1 MASSRIKG
9 ITIEIGGDTT
19 ELSSALSK
27 VDREIKETQSTL
39 RDLNKLLKLDPGN
52 TELLTQKQKA
62 LQDQLKSTKDRLKE
76 LQDAQAQIDEGTK
89 EWDALQREIVD
100 TEQKVKSLTKQYQEF
115 GSVSAQQIAA
125 AGEKV
130 KNVGEGMTDLGKG
143 MTAAVTTP
151 IVGAG
156 AASVAAFKEVDEA
169 LDIVEKKT
177 GATGDELTGLEDIV
191 KSIATTI
198 PTDFR
203 TAAEAVGEVNTRF
216 GVQGDKLADLSEQY
230 VKFAALNE
238 KNVSDSIDVT
248 QKALSAYGKTADDAS
263 GYLDVLNKVSQETGI
278 DTDKLAESIISNSA
292 AFQEMGLSLEQATV
306 FTGGIEKSGVN
317 AETALNGMR
326 KALKNAVAEGKPLN
340 EALSELQNTILNGT
354 GSMDGLT
361 AAYDLFGKSG
371 DQIYSAVK
379 NGTIDFQNL
388 AQATEDSAGS
398 VNTTYETMLD
408 PLDEVTQAFN
418 ELKLIGADI
427 AESAMPILADV
438 LGQVRDILTEVKS
451 AWEQLSPETQQAI
464 INAGLIAAAVGPV
477 LVVIGQIVTAIGSIM
492 TLAPAIV
499 GAFGTVAA
507 FLTGTLIPA
516 IGGVIA
522 AVAPIIASIAIP
534 ALIAAA
540 IVAAVVLIV
549 KHWDEIKEK
558 AKEVWEKVKEAWENL
573 KENTKKVWDGIKDKI
588 KETWENIKSN
598 VKDKIDQVKSDLKQK
613 WDDIKSD
620 IQTKVT
626 GIKDKVQETFQNM
639 KDKIKEKV
647 GDIKDEIKD
656 GFQKAIDWIKDLP
669 NQALQWGRDMI
680 GGIIDGIREKIGG
693 VADAV
698 SGVAGTISE
707 YIHFSEPDKGPLSDF
722 HTYMPDMMSELISG
736 IQQSIPK
743 VQQTMESLGS
753 AMLPNAQAVQ
763 GKAGNS
769 STVNGGIN
777 ITVYGAQGQDVN
789 QLADIIQQRMNIA
802 IQNQE
807 AVFA

>member
-1 MASSRIKG
+1 MASNRIKG

-27 VDREIKETQSTL
+27 VDKEIKETQSTL

-76 LQDAQAQIDEGTK
+76 LQDAQTQIDEGTK

-130 KNVGEGMTDLGKG
+130 KSVGEGMTDLGKG

-156 AASVAAFKEVDEA
+156 AASVAAFKEVDAA

-238 KNVSDSIDVT
+238 KNVSDSIDIT

-263 GYLDVLNKVSQETGI
+263 GYLDVLNRVSQETGI

-306 FTGGIEKSGVN
+306 LTGGIEKSGVN

-371 DQIYSAVK
+371 DQIYSAIK

-598 VKDKIDQVKSDLKQK
+598 IKDKIDQVKSDLKQK